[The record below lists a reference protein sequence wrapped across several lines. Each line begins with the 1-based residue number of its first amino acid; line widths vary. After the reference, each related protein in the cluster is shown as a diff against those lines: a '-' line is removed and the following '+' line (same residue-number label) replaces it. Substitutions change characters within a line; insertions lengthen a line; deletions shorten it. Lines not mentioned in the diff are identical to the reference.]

1 MNTHLAPIDAIKSH
15 QNESKL
21 SENYPDNPDIYNM
34 RVRAPHWIT
43 ETQNP
48 DDHLFICFM
57 YDLAL
62 EHGFKVAY
70 YMHAGDLGILFKD
83 KKNIYVGNPTLM
95 LDTTKW
101 IQIGKV
107 TNNQFRVQ
115 FMTDKHQEIEWQ
127 IKGEKHRAIWT
138 YLQGLK
144 SNDAIFYEKS
154 LGPLQKWRKHRLP
167 AELRKWL
174 NDR

>member
-1 MNTHLAPIDAIKSH
+1 
-15 QNESKL
+15 
-21 SENYPDNPDIYNM
+21 M

-43 ETQNP
+43 ETKNP

-62 EHGFKVAY
+62 EHGFNVAY
-70 YMHAGDLGILFKD
+70 YLHAGDVGVFFKD
-83 KKNIYVGNPTLM
+83 KANIYIGNPTVLQE
-95 LDTTKW
+95 TTKW

-107 TNNQFRVQ
+107 SNNIFRVQ
-115 FMTDKHQEIEWQ
+115 FMTTKHDEIEWQ
-127 IKGEKHRAIWT
+127 IKGDKHKAIWM

-144 SNDAIFYEKS
+144 NNDAIFYEKS